1 LAGLDLVG
9 PWQYSISS
17 IWVLIRDGNS
27 FVSGFFR
34 LHRIAALFVL
44 IAAAAWIGTGEF
56 AAVGSHEAKAEG
68 NETPT
73 AETPEPVATLRTVA
87 GVVPQFEDHARK
99 IRLSGATQPD
109 KRAVLA
115 ARADGVVQSLDL
127 VKGATVTADVVV
139 MTLEGPETVARAK
152 IAEIQLAQ
160 RERDLEL
167 AERLFNAGSAPE
179 TQFTNAKSARDAADA
194 ELTQARAAVDKLTL
208 VSPFSGLVDSVN
220 VELAEWVRS
229 GTPVATILSLD
240 PILVRGEVSEL
251 DIGHVSTGDK
261 AKIRLVNG
269 MELEGAVR
277 FIAREASA
285 QTRTFPVEVA
295 LPNPGNA
302 IPAGMTAELELF
314 AAPVRTVTV
323 PRSIITLSDTGEVGL
338 RVVGADNLARFIPV
352 GIVDDS
358 EAGLVV
364 TGVPED
370 VRIIVAGQDL
380 VRDGEEVIVA
390 DAPQVQP

>member
-1 LAGLDLVG
+1 MG
-9 PWQYSISS
+9 SI
-17 IWVLIRDGNS
+17 
-27 FVSGFFR
+27 FVTGFFR

-68 NETPT
+68 TAAPETT
-73 AETPEPVATLRTVA
+73 APVAAAPVLRTVA
-87 GVVPQFEDHARK
+87 TVVPTFQDHARK
-99 IRLSGATQPD
+99 IKLSGATLPD

-115 ARADGVVQSLDL
+115 ARADGVVQSLAL
-127 VKGATVTADVVV
+127 EKGATVAADTVV
-139 MTLEGPETVARAK
+139 MTLEGPETVARVK

-160 RERDLEL
+160 RERDLAL
-167 AERLFNAGSAPE
+167 AERLYKAGSAPE
-179 TQFTNAKSARDAADA
+179 TQFANAQSARDAADA

-208 VSPFSGLVDSVN
+208 VSPFGGLVDSVD
-220 VELAEWVRS
+220 VELSEYVRS

-240 PILVRGEVSEL
+240 PILVRAEVSEL
-251 DIGHVSTGDK
+251 DIGHVATGDK

-269 MELEGAVR
+269 TELQGEVR

-285 QTRTFPVEVA
+285 ETRTFPVEVA

-302 IPAGMTAELELF
+302 IPSGMTAELELF
-314 AAPVRTVTV
+314 AAPVQTVTV
-323 PRSIITLSDTGEVGL
+323 PRSIITLSDKGEVGL
-338 RVVGADNLARFIPV
+338 RVVGADNLARFVPV
-352 GIVDDS
+352 EIVDDS
-358 EAGLVV
+358 EDGLVV
-364 TGVPED
+364 TGVPQD

-380 VRDGEEVIVA
+380 VRDGEEVIVS